1 MGRMGVRS
9 FTKDTGH
16 VGMRAVNI
24 GRVKRRMLRQAV
36 AENLDMIRGL
46 PPRSIRPGHRSLRLW
61 LKRSPLLLLPLT
73 MAGAYVASQGG
84 GQAMVPVREAILPVR
99 AAVLPVRQAAL
110 PSLHAEDAIPTT
122 ERVTATAFPLAVR
135 RVVLDAGHGGTD
147 PGAISASI
155 AEKEV
160 TLDIGKRLR
169 SLLEREGF
177 EVVTTRDGDRTIALK
192 ERARVANES
201 RSDIFVSI
209 HVNTL
214 MEHAESR
221 GIETYYL
228 GPTNDPKLTRL
239 AAAENRVSG
248 YSLADMRKLLDGVYA
263 DARRDESHQLA
274 AEIQKQ
280 LFTTLRKIDPGL
292 ENWGVKRAPFIVLV
306 ATEMPAVLAEVGCMS
321 NEKEAAMLR
330 RPEYRQKVA
339 DALFSGIRAYA
350 RANDAP
356 RKKGNEH
363 NG

>member
-1 MGRMGVRS
+1 M
-9 FTKDTGH
+9 
-16 VGMRAVNI
+16 
-24 GRVKRRMLRQAV
+24 
-36 AENLDMIRGL
+36 
-46 PPRSIRPGHRSLRLW
+46 RLW
-61 LKRSPLLLLPLT
+61 MKRAPLLVLPLLL
-73 MAGAYVASQGG
+73 AGTYVLSSAPPAPVESSSRRVVESSMKAPATSQLVAS
-84 GQAMVPVREAILPVR
+84 MRPEEAP
-99 AAVLPVRQAAL
+99 P
-110 PSLHAEDAIPTT
+110 LH

-147 PGAISASI
+147 PGAVSTSMT
-155 AEKEV
+155 EKEV
-160 TLDIGKRLR
+160 TLDIGRRLQ
-169 SLLEREGF
+169 SLLETEGF
-177 EVVTTRDGDRTIALK
+177 EVVVTREGDRTIALK

-214 MEHAESR
+214 IEHADSR

-228 GPTNDPKLTRL
+228 GPTTDPKLTKL
-239 AAAENRVSG
+239 AAAENSVSG

-274 AEIQKQ
+274 SAIQKQ

-321 NEKEAAMLR
+321 NEKEAAMMR